1 MMGWSLLSNFAFLLP
16 EWPALHTEAIKAE
29 RLAVA
34 DPRTSCFYARR
45 ALELA
50 INWLYE
56 VDDALRLPY
65 HTDLA
70 SKIAE
75 ATMASLVGPRI
86 RTKMDIIRREGNAAV
101 HRNTTI
107 TGNDSMRVVV
117 ELFHVMYWV
126 ARHYVRDPAHQP
138 AVDLTF
144 DDSQVPR
151 PVPAEVRRAK
161 QAELQAQAEQ
171 FARAQEEFVETLRR
185 NRDLT
190 AEITQ
195 LREEIKAAK
204 AANAALPDTHDY
216 DEAQTRELII
226 DLLLKEAG
234 WALDR
239 PEDQEYPVTGLPTPS
254 GKGKV
259 DYVLWG
265 DNGKPLAVVE
275 AKRTMKSAQIGQE
288 QARYYANA
296 LEAETGQRPVIFYTN
311 GYETWLWDD
320 QRGYPPRKV
329 QGFYTKDELE
339 LLVQRRASRQAL
351 KGVGVN
357 DEIVGR
363 NYQVRAIRHIGES
376 FDEQNRRR
384 ALLVMATGT
393 GKTRVSI
400 ALVDQL
406 LRANWVKRVLFLA
419 DRQALVTQAVNEF
432 KTHLPGAPV
441 VNLLTERETEARV
454 YVSTH
459 QTMLGMINDTQDGKR
474 RFGPG
479 YFDLVIIDE
488 AHRSIYQKYG
498 TIFDY
503 FDSLLVGLTATP
515 KDEVDRNTYRLF
527 NLPPGEPTDA
537 YGLEEAIEDGWL
549 VRPEGVDVP
558 LKFMRRGIKYADLT
572 EEEREEWD
580 AADWGDED
588 GAVPDEVSADD
599 INKFLFNADTVDKSL
614 ETLMTRGIKV
624 ESGDRLG
631 KTIIFARNN
640 KHAEFIVERFNKIYP
655 EHGGEFAR
663 VITYQTSYADRL
675 IDAFK
680 IPDKPPFITVSV
692 DMLDT
697 GIDVPEV
704 VNLMFAKTLHSKTK
718 FWQMIGRGTRL
729 CPELLGPNQDKDS
742 FLVFDLCANL
752 EYFNLDLPDAG
763 GRIQPSLS
771 ERIFTGRT
779 ELLYELDR
787 LQPELEAPGDDE
799 DGTKDDEDGTKTAS
813 GLRRDVAA
821 RLRDEVDGMDPNNIE
836 VRSHLRAVDTYRDPG
851 AWEGIT
857 AEKRAVIT
865 GELAGLPTAYQ
876 EDEHSEEA
884 KRFDY
889 LMLRLQLSHLTGSSD
904 YLTLRRDIQAIA
916 SALLD
921 ETVLSIPA
929 VRERRQLLDD
939 VASDEWWQD
948 VTLPMLETVRRRL
961 RGIVKLVPKIHRGVV
976 YADYGDTAG
985 PITSSVIKGMPA
997 GAGLNRFV
1005 SKVRSYLRTHE
1016 HDPVVRK
1023 LYGNQL
1029 VTKDELSSLTAL
1041 FVESGFG
1048 TEGDVEAATT
1058 EYDGLG
1064 LLLRKLGK
1072 LDYDA
1077 AAAVFS
1083 FLTEQ
1088 SLNQRQRDYVGL
1100 LIGTLSENGV
1110 LRIGDLYEP
1119 PFSLRAPTGPDE
1131 LFANDVIDQI
1141 AEALETVRANAQ
1153 PEA

>member
-1 MMGWSLLSNFAFLLP
+1 MGTRETVRDGCQLSNFAFLLP
-16 EWPALHTEAIKAE
+16 EWPVLHTEAIKAE

-50 INWLYE
+50 VNWLYE
-56 VDDALRLPY
+56 VDDTLRLPY
-65 HTDLA
+65 RTDLA
-70 SKIAE
+70 AKIA
-75 ATMASLVGPRI
+75 APTMASLVGARI
-86 RTKMDIIRREGNAAV
+86 RTKMDIIRREGNTAV

-107 TGNDSMRVVV
+107 TTNDSMQVAV

-126 ARHYVRDPAHQP
+126 ARHYVRNPAHQP
-138 AVDLTF
+138 AADLTF
-144 DDSQVPR
+144 DDSQIPR
-151 PVPAEVRRAK
+151 PVPAEVRQAK

-171 FARAQEEFVETLRR
+171 FARRQEEFAETLRT

-190 AEITQ
+190 EEVTRLQA
-195 LREEIKAAK
+195 EIKAAK
-204 AANAALPDTHDY
+204 TANAASPDTHDY

-226 DLLLKEAG
+226 DLLIKEAG
-234 WALDR
+234 WPLDC
-239 PEDQEYPVTGLPTPS
+239 PEDREYPVTGLPTPS

-275 AKRTMKSAQIGQE
+275 AKRTTKSPQVGQE

-320 QRGYPPRKV
+320 LRYPPRKV

-351 KGVGVN
+351 KGIAIN

-376 FDEQNRRR
+376 FDEQKRRQ

-393 GKTRVSI
+393 GKTRVAI

-432 KTHLPGAPV
+432 KAHLPGAPA

-459 QTMLGMINDTQDGKR
+459 QTMMGLINETNDGRR

-488 AHRSIYQKYG
+488 AHRSVYQKYG
-498 TIFDY
+498 MIFEY

-515 KDEVDRNTYRLF
+515 RDEVDRNTYRLF
-527 NLPPGEPTDA
+527 NLPPGEPTDS
-537 YGLEEAIEDGWL
+537 YDLEEAIEDGWL
-549 VRPEGVDVP
+549 TRPEGVDVP
-558 LKFMRRGIKYADLT
+558 LKFMQRGIRYADLS
-572 EEEREEWD
+572 EEDKEKWD
-580 AADWGDED
+580 AADWGDDD
-588 GAVPDEVSADD
+588 GSVPEEVSADA
-599 INKFLFNADTVDKSL
+599 INKFLFNGDTIDKSL
-614 ETLMTRGIKV
+614 ETLMTCGIKV

-631 KTIIFARNN
+631 KTIVFARNN

-675 IDAFK
+675 IDQFK
-680 IPDKPPFITVSV
+680 IPDKPPFIAVSV

-697 GIDVPEV
+697 GIDVPEI
-704 VNLMFAKTLHSKTK
+704 VNLMFAKALHSKTK

-729 CPELLGPNQDKDS
+729 CPDLLGPNQNKDG
-742 FLVFDLCANL
+742 FLVFDLCQNL
-752 EYFNLDLPDAG
+752 EYFNQDLPDSG
-763 GRIQPSLS
+763 SRIQPSLS
-771 ERIFTGRT
+771 ERIFAGRT
-779 ELLYELDR
+779 ALLYELDQ
-787 LQPELEAPGDDE
+787 LQPRLEAPTDDE
-799 DGTKDDEDGTKTAS
+799 DGTRSAS
-813 GLRRDVAA
+813 GLRRDIAA
-821 RLRDEVDGMDPNNIE
+821 RLRDEVDGMNPNNIE
-836 VRSHLRAVDTYRDPG
+836 VRSHLRVVDAYREP
-851 AWEGIT
+851 ASWEGIT
-857 AEKRAVIT
+857 AEKRAVVT

-884 KRFDY
+884 RRFDY
-889 LMLRLQLSHLTGSSD
+889 LMLKLQLSHLTAGSD
-904 YLTLRRDIQAIA
+904 YLPLKIDVQAIA

-921 ETVLSIPA
+921 DTTLSIPA
-929 VRERRQLLDD
+929 VREQRQLLDD
-939 VASDEWWQD
+939 VASNEWWQD

-961 RGIVKLVPKIHRGVV
+961 RGVVKLVPKVRRGVLYV
-976 YADYGDTAG
+976 DFGDTAG
-985 PITSSVIKGMPA
+985 PVRSTEIRGMPA
-997 GAGLNRFV
+997 GTGLGPFLTR
-1005 SKVRSYLRTHE
+1005 VRSYLRTHE
-1016 HDPVVRK
+1016 HDPIVRK
-1023 LYGNQL
+1023 LTENRP
-1029 VTKDELSSLTAL
+1029 VSRDELSSLAAF
-1041 FVESGFG
+1041 FVESDFG
-1048 TEGDVEAATT
+1048 TKGDVEAAAA
-1058 EYDGLG
+1058 EYGGLG
-1064 LLLRKLGK
+1064 LLLRKVGK

-1083 FLTEQ
+1083 FVTEQ
-1088 SLNQRQRDYVGL
+1088 SLNQRQRDYMGL

-1110 LRIGDLYEP
+1110 LDIGDLYDP
-1119 PFSLRAPTGPDE
+1119 PFTLRAPTGPDE
-1131 LFANDVIDQI
+1131 LFSSETINRI

-1153 PEA
+1153 PA

>member
-1 MMGWSLLSNFAFLLP
+1 LSNFAFLLP
-16 EWPALHTEAIKAE
+16 EWPQLHNEAIRAE
-29 RLAVA
+29 RLAIA
-34 DPRTSCFYARR
+34 DPRTSCMYARR
-45 ALELA
+45 TLELGVS
-50 INWLYE
+50 WLYE
-56 VDDALRLPY
+56 ADDTLRLPY
-65 HTDLA
+65 HSDLA
-70 SKIAE
+70 AKIAE
-75 ATMASLVGPRI
+75 PTMVILVGQRI

-101 HRNTTI
+101 HQAGPVAATDAI
-107 TGNDSMRVVV
+107 RVVG
-117 ELFHVMYWV
+117 ELFHVMYWI
-126 ARHYVRDPAHQP
+126 ARRYVRDVAHQP
-138 AVDLTF
+138 AADLVF
-144 DDSQVPR
+144 DDAQIPR
-151 PVPAEVRRAK
+151 PVPAAVRQAK
-161 QAELQAQAEQ
+161 QAELQVMAEQ
-171 FARAQEEFVETLRR
+171 FSRQQAEFAELLRK
-185 NRDLT
+185 NRDLD
-190 AEITQ
+190 AELVT
-195 LREEIKAAK
+195 LRAEVKAAK
-204 AANAALPDTHDY
+204 AVNAATPDTHDY

-226 DLLLKEAG
+226 DLLLKEAD
-234 WALDR
+234 WPLDK
-239 PEDQEYPVTGLPTPS
+239 PEDREYPVSGLPTPS

-275 AKRTMKSAQIGQE
+275 AKRTMKSSQSGQE

-339 LLVQRRASRQAL
+339 LLIQRRASRQAL
-351 KGVGVN
+351 KGVGIN

-363 NYQVRAIRHIGES
+363 NYQVRAIRRIGET
-376 FDEQNRRR
+376 FDERMRRQ
-384 ALLVMATGT
+384 ALLVEATGT

-419 DRQALVTQAVNEF
+419 DRQALVTQAVNAF
-432 KTHLPGAPV
+432 KAHLPGVPV

-459 QTMLGMINDTQDGKR
+459 QTMLGLINETNDGQR

-527 NLPPGEPTDA
+527 NLPPGEPTDS

-558 LKFMRRGIKYADLT
+558 LKFLRRGIKYDDLS
-572 EEEREEWD
+572 EEEKESWD
-580 AADWGDED
+580 AADWGED
-588 GAVPDEVSADD
+588 DDSVPDEITADE
-599 INKFLFNADTVDKSL
+599 INKFLFNADTIDKSL
-614 ETLMTRGIKV
+614 QTLMTRGIRV
-624 ESGDRLG
+624 QSGDRLG
-631 KTIIFARNN
+631 KTIVFARNN
-640 KHAEFIVERFNKIYP
+640 KHAEFIVQRFNEIYP
-655 EHGGEFAR
+655 EQGGEFAR

-675 IDAFK
+675 IDQFK
-680 IPDKPPFITVSV
+680 IPDKPPFIAVSV

-704 VNLMFAKTLHSKTK
+704 VNLMFAKALHSKTK

-729 CPELLGPNQDKDS
+729 CPDLLGPNQDKDR
-742 FLVFDLCANL
+742 FLVFDLCQNL
-752 EYFNLDLPDAG
+752 EYFNQDLPDSG
-763 GRIQPSLS
+763 GNIQLSLS
-771 ERIFTGRT
+771 ERIFARRT
-779 ELLYELDR
+779 ELLYELDQ
-787 LQPELEAPGDDE
+787 LQPRLESPA
-799 DGTKDDEDGTKTAS
+799 DDEDGTKTAS
-813 GLRRDVAA
+813 GLRRDIAA
-821 RLRDEVDGMDPNNIE
+821 RLRAEVDGMSPDNIE
-836 VRSHLRAVDTYRDPG
+836 VRGHLQVVHAYREPA
-851 AWEGIT
+851 AWEAIT
-857 AEKRAVIT
+857 PEKRAVIT
-865 GELAGLPTAYQ
+865 GELAGLPTAFQ

-889 LMLRLQLSHLTGSSD
+889 LMLRLQLSHLTAGSD
-904 YLTLRRDIQAIA
+904 YLTLRSDVQAIA

-921 ETVLSIPA
+921 ETTLSIPA
-929 VRERRQLLDD
+929 VREQRQLLDA

-961 RGIVKLVPKIHRGVV
+961 RCIVKLVPKIRRGVV
-976 YADYGDTAG
+976 YLDIDDTEG
-985 PITSSVIKGMPA
+985 EIRSTEIRGMPA
-997 GAGLNRFV
+997 GAGLGRFV

-1016 HDPVVRK
+1016 HDEVIRK
-1023 LYGNQL
+1023 LSSNQA
-1029 VTKDELSSLTAL
+1029 VTKDELSSLAAL

-1048 TEGDVEAATT
+1048 TEGDVEAAAA
-1058 EYDGLG
+1058 EYGGLG

-1077 AAAVFS
+1077 AVTVFS
-1083 FLTEQ
+1083 FLSTQ
-1088 SLNQRQRDYVGL
+1088 TLNQRQRDYVDTL
-1100 LIGTLSENGV
+1100 VGTLSENGF
-1110 LRIGDLYEP
+1110 LEIGDLYEP
-1119 PFSLRAPTGPDE
+1119 PFTLRAPQGPEE
-1131 LFANDVIDQI
+1131 LFQGDVIDRI
-1141 AEALETVRANAQ
+1141 AEALETVRRNAQ
-1153 PEA
+1153 PDAV

>member
-1 MMGWSLLSNFAFLLP
+1 LSNFAFLLP
-16 EWPALHTEAIKAE
+16 EWSELHGEAVRAE

-34 DPRTSCFYARR
+34 DPRASCFYARR

-50 INWLYE
+50 VNWLYE
-56 VDDALRLPY
+56 ADDTLRMPY
-65 HTDLA
+65 HSDLA

-75 ATMASLVGPRI
+75 PTMASLVGPRI

-101 HRNTTI
+101 HQS
-107 TGNDSMRVVV
+107 GPVAAADAVRVLS
-117 ELFHVMYWV
+117 ELFHVMYWI
-126 ARHYVRDPAHQP
+126 ARRYVRDPAHQP
-138 AVDLTF
+138 ATDLAF
-144 DDSQVPR
+144 DDTQIPR
-151 PVPAEVRRAK
+151 PIPAEVRRAK
-161 QAELQAQAEQ
+161 QAELQVMAEQ
-171 FARAQEEFVETLRR
+171 FARTQAEFAELLRK
-185 NRDLT
+185 NRDMD
-190 AEITQ
+190 AELVR
-195 LREEIKAAK
+195 LRSEVKAAK
-204 AANAALPDTHDY
+204 AVNAATPDTHDY

-234 WALDR
+234 WPLDK
-239 PEDQEYPVTGLPTPS
+239 PEDREYPVTGLPTPS

-265 DNGKPLAVVE
+265 DDGKPLAVVE
-275 AKRTMKSAQIGQE
+275 AKRTMKSSQSGQE
-288 QARYYANA
+288 QAKYYANA

-320 QRGYPPRKV
+320 RRYPPRKV

-339 LLVQRRASRQAL
+339 LLIQRRASRQAL
-351 KGVGVN
+351 KGVAIN
-357 DEIVGR
+357 DEIVAR
-363 NYQVRAIRHIGES
+363 NYQVRAIRRIGET
-376 FDEQNRRR
+376 FDERLRRQ

-419 DRQALVTQAVNEF
+419 DRQALVTQAVNAF
-432 KTHLPGAPV
+432 KAHLPGAPV

-459 QTMLGMINDTQDGKR
+459 QTMLGLINETNDGKR

-527 NLPPGEPTDA
+527 NLPVGEPTDA

-558 LKFMRRGIKYADLT
+558 LKFLRRGIKYADLSD
-572 EEEREEWD
+572 EEKEAWD
-580 AADWGDED
+580 AAEWGED
-588 GAVPDEVSADD
+588 DGSVPDEISVDE
-599 INKFLFNADTVDKSL
+599 INKFLFNADTIDKSL
-614 ETLMTRGIKV
+614 ETLMTRGIRV

-631 KTIIFARNN
+631 KTIVFARNN
-640 KHAEFIVERFNKIYP
+640 KHAEFIVQRFNEIYP

-663 VITYQTSYADRL
+663 VITYATSYADRL

-680 IPDKPPFITVSV
+680 IPDKPPFIAVSV

-704 VNLMFAKTLHSKTK
+704 VNLVFAKVLHSKTK

-729 CPELLGPNQDKDS
+729 CPELLGPNEDKDS
-742 FLVFDLCANL
+742 FLVFDLCQNL
-752 EYFNLDLPDAG
+752 EYFNQDLPG
-763 GRIQPSLS
+763 TEGHIQPSLS
-771 ERIFTGRT
+771 ERIFARRA
-779 ELLYELDR
+779 ELLYELDQ
-787 LQPELEAPGDDE
+787 LQPRLESPG
-799 DGTKDDEDGTKTAS
+799 DDEDGTKTAS
-813 GLRRDVAA
+813 GLRRDIAA
-821 RLRDEVDGMDPNNIE
+821 RLRAEVDGMDPKNIE
-836 VRSHLRAVDTYRDPG
+836 VRSHLRAVDMYREPA

-857 AEKRAVIT
+857 PEKRAVIT

-889 LMLRLQLSHLTGSSD
+889 LMLRLQLSHLTAGVDYAGLRSD
-904 YLTLRRDIQAIA
+904 VQAIA

-921 ETVLSIPA
+921 DTTLSIPA

-948 VTLPMLETVRRRL
+948 VTLPMLEMVRRRL
-961 RGIVKLVPKIHRGVV
+961 RGIVKLVPKIRRGVV
-976 YADYGDTAG
+976 YLDIDDTEG
-985 PITSSVIKGMPA
+985 EIRSTEIRGMPA
-997 GAGLNRFV
+997 GVGMARFV

-1016 HDPVVRK
+1016 HDPIVRK
-1023 LYGNQL
+1023 LSLNQP
-1029 VTKDELSSLTAL
+1029 VTKAELSSLAAI
-1041 FVESGFG
+1041 FIEAGFG
-1048 TEGDVEAATT
+1048 AEGDVEATAA
-1058 EYDGLG
+1058 EYGGFGLFLRSLTG
-1064 LLLRKLGK
+1064 L
-1072 LDYDA
+1072 DHDA
-1077 AAAVFS
+1077 AAAAFG
-1083 FLTEQ
+1083 FL
-1088 SLNQRQRDYVGL
+1088 SLQALNPQQRAYRQLLIDVLARNGL
-1100 LIGTLSENGV
+1100 LK
-1110 LRIGDLYEP
+1110 IGDLYGA
-1119 PFSLRAPTGPDE
+1119 PFTLRAPSGPEE
-1131 LFANDVIDQI
+1131 LFAGDMIDRVG
-1141 AEALETVRANAQ
+1141 EALVTVRANAQ
-1153 PEA
+1153 PGVATE

>member
-1 MMGWSLLSNFAFLLP
+1 MEVGIPVSNFAFLQA
-16 EWPALHTEAIKAE
+16 EWPALYNEALRAE

-34 DPRTSCFYARR
+34 DPRASCFYARR
-45 ALELA
+45 SLELA
-50 INWLYE
+50 VNWLYE
-56 VDDALRLPY
+56 ADDTLRMPY
-65 HTDLA
+65 YSDLA
-70 SKIAE
+70 AKIAE
-75 ATMASLVGPRI
+75 PTFASLIGARI

-101 HRNTTI
+101 HQSAPVAAADAI
-107 TGNDSMRVVV
+107 RVAG

-126 ARHYVRDPAHQP
+126 ARHYVRDAAHQP
-138 AVDLTF
+138 AGDLTF
-144 DDSQVPR
+144 DETQIPR
-151 PVPAEVRRAK
+151 PVPASVRQAR
-161 QAELQAQAEQ
+161 QAELQVQAEQ
-171 FARAQEEFVETLRR
+171 FARQQAELTEALRR
-185 NRDLT
+185 NRDLS
-190 AEITQ
+190 AEIVA

-204 AANAALPDTHDY
+204 AVNAATPDTHDY
-216 DEAQTRELII
+216 DEGQTRELII

-234 WALDR
+234 WSLDK
-239 PEDQEYPVTGLPTPS
+239 PEDREYPVTGMPSPS

-275 AKRTMKSAQIGQE
+275 AKRTMKSSQAGQE
-288 QARYYANA
+288 QARFYANA
-296 LEAETGQRPVIFYTN
+296 LEAATGQRPVIFYTN

-329 QGFYTKDELE
+329 QGFYTKDELD

-351 KGVGVN
+351 RGVGIN

-363 NYQVRAIRHIGES
+363 NYQVRAIRRIGEA
-376 FDEQNRRR
+376 FDERMRRQ

-393 GKTRVSI
+393 GKTRVAV

-419 DRQALVTQAVNEF
+419 DRQALVTQAVNAF
-432 KTHLPGAPV
+432 KAHLPGAPV

-459 QTMLGMINDTQDGKR
+459 QTMLGLINETNDGKR

-498 TIFDY
+498 TIFEY

-527 NLPPGEPTDA
+527 NLPPGEPTDS

-558 LKFMRRGIKYADLT
+558 LKFLRRGIKYADLT
-572 EEEREEWD
+572 EEEKEVWD
-580 AADWGDED
+580 AADWGED
-588 GAVPDEVSADD
+588 DGSVPDEITADE
-599 INKFLFNADTVDKSL
+599 INKFLFNADTIDKSL
-614 ETLMTRGIKV
+614 QTLMTRGIRV
-624 ESGDRLG
+624 VSGDRLG

-640 KHAEFIVERFNKIYP
+640 KHAEFIVERFNEIYP

-663 VITYQTSYADRL
+663 VITHQTSYADRL
-675 IDAFK
+675 IDQFK
-680 IPDKPPFITVSV
+680 IPDKPPFIAVSV

-704 VNLMFAKTLHSKTK
+704 VNLVFAKALHSKTK

-729 CPELLGPNQDKDS
+729 CADLLGPGQDKDS
-742 FLVFDLCANL
+742 FLVFDLCQNL
-752 EYFNLDLPDAG
+752 EFFNQDLPDTEG
-763 GRIQPSLS
+763 HIQPSLS
-771 ERIFTGRT
+771 ERIFARRV
-779 ELLYELDR
+779 ELLYELDQ
-787 LQPELEAPGDDE
+787 LQPRLERPA
-799 DGTKDDEDGTKTAS
+799 DDEDGTKTAS
-813 GLRRDVAA
+813 GLRRDIAA
-821 RLRDEVDGMDPNNIE
+821 RLRAEVDGMNPDNIE
-836 VRSHLRAVDTYRDPG
+836 VRGHLQTVHTYREPA
-851 AWEGIT
+851 AWEAIT
-857 AEKRAVIT
+857 PEKRAVIT
-865 GELAGLPTAYQ
+865 GELAGLPTAFQ

-889 LMLRLQLSHLTGSSD
+889 LMLRLQLSHLTAGAD
-904 YLTLRRDIQAIA
+904 YLALKADVQAIA

-921 ETVLSIPA
+921 EITLSIPA
-929 VRERRQLLDD
+929 VREQRRLLDD
-939 VASDEWWQD
+939 VAGDDWWQD

-961 RGIVKLVPKIHRGVV
+961 RGIVKLVPKIRRGVV
-976 YADYGDTAG
+976 YLDIDDTEG
-985 PITSSVIKGMPA
+985 EIRPTEIRGMPA
-997 GAGLNRFV
+997 GSGLGRFIT
-1005 SKVRSYLRTHE
+1005 KVRSYLRTHE
-1016 HDPVVRK
+1016 HDAVVRK
-1023 LYGNQL
+1023 LSMNQP
-1029 VTKDELSSLTAL
+1029 VTKDELSSLAAL

-1048 TEGDVEAATT
+1048 TEGDVEAAIA
-1058 EYDGLG
+1058 EYGGLG
-1064 LLLRKLGK
+1064 LMLRRLGK

-1088 SLNQRQRDYVGL
+1088 TLNQRQRDYVDL
-1100 LIGTLSENGV
+1100 LIRTLSENS
-1110 LRIGDLYEP
+1110 LLDIGDLYEP
-1119 PFSLRAPTGPDE
+1119 PFTLRAPQGPEE
-1131 LFANDVIDQI
+1131 LFTSDVIDQI
-1141 AEALETVRANAQ
+1141 AAGLETVRANAQ
-1153 PEA
+1153 PDR